1 MIVPAGASTALTA
14 QAVSAAWT
22 VIGPP
27 AAADAPPPEDAAGG
41 AVLVQP
47 ARATAAPAVSSV
59 ATERAA
65 ADLRD
70 MVLLGARRGNQTV
83 PDVVGVAAGA
93 FATVRRWGRRNS
105 VSTTA
110 T

>member
-1 MIVPAGASTALTA
+1 MTLNVIVPAGASTALTS

-27 AAADAPPPEDAAGG
+27 AAADAPPPDDAAGG

-70 MVLLGARRGNQTV
+70 MVLLGARGNQTV
-83 PDVVGVAAGA
+83 PVWWGWRRVPSRQFDVGG
-93 FATVRRWGRRNS
+93 GG
-105 VSTTA
+105 TA
-110 T
+110 